1 MAPKGD
7 WCQGQQLPRTMTSKT
22 QMQSVRGLAN
32 IGNTCYLNSAVQ
44 ALRHTRVFRE
54 LFRTDAWTRYQHPE
68 RRGHD
73 LATAFAQTMQG
84 FADTEKAVNPMSL
97 VRAFIQV
104 GQEFNDEIRF
114 GAQADAA
121 EAVQIIIDS
130 LHTYLSRE
138 VRMDVTGTPRS
149 REAEELIN
157 AHKSWIDFFRK
168 EYSAF
173 LDEFYGQTQTCVT
186 CDACKAR
193 SVRYEPWCV
202 LKVPIPGGDRV
213 GAPAPTL
220 QECIAAAFDSEKLDD
235 YSCDACKTRGPAV
248 ITHAISKMPET
259 VILSLKRFTNAGAKV
274 RARIPYDPD
283 AVSFRE
289 HTAWPTI
296 PIKSDYRV
304 TATIEHMGSSRGGH
318 YYMRQ
323 RVDDNWL
330 VIDDASVHMSQNGGA
345 AGPDTYMLFLSRR

>member
-1 MAPKGD
+1 
-7 WCQGQQLPRTMTSKT
+7 MTSKT
-22 QMQSVRGLAN
+22 QTPARGLAN

-54 LFRTDAWTRYQHPE
+54 LFGSDAWTRYQHPE

-73 LATAFAQTMQG
+73 LASAFAQIMQG
-84 FADTEKAVNPMSL
+84 FANTEKTTPIGPVTL
-97 VRAFIQV
+97 VHAFIQV

-138 VRMDVTGTPRS
+138 VRMDITGTPRS
-149 REAEELIN
+149 RETEELIN

-186 CDACKAR
+186 CDGCKAR

-220 QECIAAAFDSEKLDD
+220 QECIAAALEEEKLED
-235 YSCDACKTRGPAV
+235 YSCDACKVRGPAT
-248 ITHAISKMPET
+248 ITHAISKYPET
-259 VILSLKRFTNAGAKV
+259 IILSLKRFTNAGAKI

-289 HTAWPTI
+289 HSAWASI
-296 PIKSDYRV
+296 PMKTEYRV

-323 RVDDNWL
+323 RIGDDWF
-330 VIDDASVHMSQNGGA
+330 VMDDASVHLSPNGGA

>member
-1 MAPKGD
+1 
-7 WCQGQQLPRTMTSKT
+7 MTSRT
-22 QMQSVRGLAN
+22 QTPARGLAN

-44 ALRHTRVFRE
+44 ALRHTRVFQQ
-54 LFRTDAWTRYQHPE
+54 LFGSDAWATYQHPE

-73 LATAFAQTMQG
+73 LAVAFSQLMQG
-84 FADTEKAVNPMSL
+84 FADKEKTSPIGPMSL
-97 VRAFIQV
+97 VRAFVQI
-104 GQEFNDEIRF
+104 GQDFNDEIRF

-138 VRMDVTGTPRS
+138 VRMDITGTPKSDEMR
-149 REAEELIN
+149 ELIA

-186 CDACKAR
+186 CQSCNAR

-220 QECIAAAFDSEKLDD
+220 QECIAAAFESEKLDD
-235 YSCDACKTRGPAV
+235 YSCDACKTRGPAT
-248 ITHAISKMPET
+248 ITHALSKLPET
-259 VILSLKRFTNAGAKV
+259 VILSLKRFTNTGAKV
-274 RARIPYDPD
+274 RARIPYDPE
-283 AVSFRE
+283 AVSF
-289 HTAWPTI
+289 HTHAAWATI
-296 PIKSDYRV
+296 PMKSDYRV

-318 YYMRQ
+318 YFMRQ
-323 RVDDNWL
+323 RIDDDWF
-330 VIDDASVHMSQNGGA
+330 IMDDASVHHSPNGGA

>member
-1 MAPKGD
+1 
-7 WCQGQQLPRTMTSKT
+7 MTSKT
-22 QMQSVRGLAN
+22 QTRGLAN

-44 ALRHTRVFRE
+44 ALRHTRVFQQ
-54 LFRTDAWTRYQHPE
+54 LFGTDAWTRYQHPE

-84 FADTEKAVNPMSL
+84 FADTEKTTPIAPMSL
-97 VRAFIQV
+97 VRAFIGV

-138 VRMDVTGTPRS
+138 VRMDITGTPRS
-149 REAEELIN
+149 RETEELIT

-186 CDACKAR
+186 CQSCKAR

-202 LKVPIPGGDRV
+202 LKAPIPGGDRV

-220 QECIAAAFDSEKLDD
+220 QECIAAAFESENLDD
-235 YSCDACKTRGPAV
+235 YSCDACKTRGPAT
-248 ITHAISKMPET
+248 ITHALSKLPET
-259 VILSLKRFTNAGAKV
+259 VILSLKRFTNMGAKV

-283 AVSFRE
+283 AVSFSG
-289 HTAWPTI
+289 HAAWPTI
-296 PIKSDYRV
+296 PMKTEYRV

-323 RVDDNWL
+323 RIGDDWFVL
-330 VIDDASVHMSQNGGA
+330 DDASVHMSANGGA
-345 AGPDTYMLFLSRR
+345 AGPDTYMLFLTRR